1 MPVQVEL
8 ADPAITVHGWTK
20 AMDKIGEYTL
30 KLRKTP
36 EEIKAERETLRARF
50 GGTPKVNPMKY
61 EKGTVIEHDADDPET
76 VYFLPGL
83 WPRVKDWMEKN
94 NVEYE
99 ITADNRN
106 PDIRPPIDFEAIKDV
121 QFRENQDLALALIAT
136 ADCGIIETSVG
147 WGKSFIISVL
157 CRAFPKLNI
166 LITTGSTQV
175 VNTLYEYLCKQVPGQ
190 VGILMG
196 GKNTTNGK
204 RIVVSTLRSLCK
216 IPVDN
221 VHLLCC
227 DEAHEVADN
236 QAGRDIMRF
245 VFARKFG
252 FTASPIRNSG
262 DGLVLESI
270 FGPTILKMTYE
281 QAAESGIVVPMR
293 YTMIPCNWGPS
304 ICHKEGISDVLLKR
318 YAYWRNDVRNKA
330 IANYV
335 HQIHKADPN
344 GQILVMVQTLEA
356 AIALHM
362 VLPWFKVAYYGAS
375 EFSDMEKKFPKEK
388 YPNLDLKSYKMTQKQ
403 LDIMRA
409 AFAKGTLRF
418 IISTTVF
425 RQGVN
430 FSHLKYLVR
439 ADGATSKIMGIQI
452 PGRLSRLDEGK
463 DCAYLIDIDDTFCP
477 WSARRSDCRDKQYQE
492 QGWTKMQPGDMIND
506 IIGKVTI
513 PAETTAGQCGT
524 EES

>member
-36 EEIKAERETLRARF
+36 EELKAERDTLRARF

-61 EKGTVIEHDADDPET
+61 EKGTVIEHDTDDTNT

-121 QFRENQDLALALIAT
+121 QFRETQDLALALIAT
-136 ADCGIIETSVG
+136 SDCGIINCSVG
-147 WGKSFIISVL
+147 YGKSWLCGVI
-157 CRAFPKLNI
+157 CRAFPTLRI

-175 VNTLYEYLCKQVPGQ
+175 VNTLYEYLCKQVPGE

-196 GKNTTNGK
+196 TKNTARGK
-204 RIVVSTLRSLCK
+204 RVIVSTLRSLEKLQDTDPQCV
-216 IPVDN
+216 IVDE
-221 VHLLCC
+221 C
-227 DEAHEVADN
+227 HEVGDN
-236 QAGRDIMRF
+236 LAGQQLMRF
-245 VFARKFG
+245 SFARRFG
-252 FTASPIRNSG
+252 MSASPIRN
-262 DGLVLESI
+262 DGSALVLESI
-270 FGPTILKMTYE
+270 LGPVILQMSYE
-281 QAAESGIVVPMR
+281 EASGQGMVVPMC

-330 IANYV
+330 IASYV

-344 GQILVMVQTLEA
+344 GQILIMVQTLEA

-513 PAETTAGQCGT
+513 PAETVAGQCGT